1 MIVKNAKNQQS
12 VRKMADSMK
21 TVFYLSLAT
30 NAYDIYRFISAS
42 GEIRQ
47 GIGIVLGI
55 IGTILLWQFSK
66 ALQAEKK
73 QALYYWLAV
82 GLLGYSRWIFVDA
95 TFDFNALSAILLS
108 FAVMLTL
115 RIAFWTRNGVLT

>member
-1 MIVKNAKNQQS
+1 MTDKNAKNQQS

-30 NAYDIYRFISAS
+30 NAYDVYRFMSAP

-55 IGTILLWQFSK
+55 IGTILIWQFGK
-66 ALQAEKK
+66 ALRAEKK
-73 QALYYWLAV
+73 QALYYWLVV

-95 TFDFNALSAILLS
+95 TFDLNILSMILLS
-108 FAVMLTL
+108 LAVMLTL
-115 RIAFWTRNGVLT
+115 RIAFWTRNGALT

>member
-1 MIVKNAKNQQS
+1 MTDKNAKNQES
-12 VRKMADSMK
+12 VRKMAASMR

-30 NAYDIYRFISAS
+30 NAYDVYRFMRAP
-42 GEIRQ
+42 GEVRQ
-47 GIGIVLGI
+47 GIGIALGI

-66 ALQAEKK
+66 ALRAEKK

-82 GLLGYSRWIFVDA
+82 GLLGYSRWIFIDA
-95 TFDFNALSAILLS
+95 TFDLNVLSVILLS

-115 RIAFWTRNGVLT
+115 RMVFWMRNGALT